1 MSSNPSGK
9 AKPGKAKTTAET
21 EKGAEA
27 LGEIQ
32 ALEIIDCVEDSSGD
46 AVAMVEMTADQF
58 PSIRLLVDTTALDD
72 RRKAEVRHLLHEALD
87 KLLGY

>member
-1 MSSNPSGK
+1 M
-9 AKPGKAKTTAET
+9 
-21 EKGAEA
+21 
-27 LGEIQ
+27 
-32 ALEIIDCVEDSSGD
+32 EDSSGD